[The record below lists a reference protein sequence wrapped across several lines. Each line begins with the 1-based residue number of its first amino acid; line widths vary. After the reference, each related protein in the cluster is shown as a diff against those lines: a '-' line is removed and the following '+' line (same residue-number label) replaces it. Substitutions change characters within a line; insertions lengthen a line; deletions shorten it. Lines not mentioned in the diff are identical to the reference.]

1 MSNRFTKLLTA
12 AVLIGTPATA
22 LATPRTLPSGAP
34 ACGNTMGKGGYG
46 DDCTAEERAAWRAE
60 RLRQRNLEIQ
70 HERARR
76 AAAKQRELAKAAAE
90 AKQTFVQLV
99 SAVLPPRVK
108 TGS

>member
-12 AVLIGTPATA
+12 AVLIGAPATV

-34 ACGNTMGKGGYG
+34 ACGNTMGKGGYD
-46 DDCTAEERAAWRAE
+46 DDCTDAERAQWRAE

-76 AAAKQRELAKAAAE
+76 AAAKQREATKALALE

-99 SAVLPPRVK
+99 SAVLPPR
-108 TGS
+108 TRS